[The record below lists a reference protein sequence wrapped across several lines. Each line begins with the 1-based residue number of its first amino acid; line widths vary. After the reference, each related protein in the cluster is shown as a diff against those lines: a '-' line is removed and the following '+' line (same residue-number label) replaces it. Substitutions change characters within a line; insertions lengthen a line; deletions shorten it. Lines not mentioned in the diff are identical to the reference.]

1 MYPDN
6 FYSST
11 FTLLA
16 DAEVGKHF
24 YWNIAGFLV
33 HGQVLVVIWFVFVLL
48 LWALHVYSL
57 AILFLLL
64 TIFIVYFFRDPERTP
79 PPEENAIVSP
89 ADGKVII
96 AEKVYEENHLKKEVL
111 KISIFMNVFN
121 VHVNRM
127 PLDGEVIDIDYHP
140 GKFLN
145 ASFDKASS
153 ENERNELL
161 IRNKKGREILLVQ
174 IAGLI
179 ARRIVCYLS
188 EGSKVVKG
196 ERFGL
201 IRFGSRLDIYLPLD
215 VELRV
220 KVGQKVKA
228 GETILCS
235 LQ

>member
-1 MYPDN
+1 MRGWKILVAKEGYP
-6 FYSST
+6 FIFGS
-11 FTLLA
+11 
-16 DAEVGKHF
+16 
-24 YWNIAGFLV
+24 
-33 HGQVLVVIWFVFVLL
+33 LVVVFLF
-48 LWALHVYSL
+48 WALQVYSL
-57 AILFLLL
+57 TILFLLL

-79 PPEENAIVSP
+79 PPEENAIISP

-121 VHVNRM
+121 VHVNRV

-161 IRNKKGREILLVQ
+161 IRDKKGREILLVQ

-201 IRFGSRLDIYLPLD
+201 IRFGSRLDIYLPLE

-228 GETILCS
+228 GESMLCS

>member
-1 MYPDN
+1 MRGWKRLIAKEGYP
-6 FYSST
+6 FIFGS
-11 FTLLA
+11 F
-16 DAEVGKHF
+16 
-24 YWNIAGFLV
+24 I
-33 HGQVLVVIWFVFVLL
+33 FVLL
-48 LWALHVYSL
+48 FWALQVDSL
-57 AILFLLL
+57 AIIFLFL
-64 TIFIVYFFRDPERTP
+64 TTFIVYFFRDPERTP

-121 VHVNRM
+121 VHVNRV

-161 IRNKKGREILLVQ
+161 IRSKKGREILLVQ

-228 GETILCS
+228 GETMLCS

>member
-1 MYPDN
+1 VRGWKLLVAKEGYP
-6 FYSST
+6 FILGS
-11 FTLLA
+11 
-16 DAEVGKHF
+16 
-24 YWNIAGFLV
+24 
-33 HGQVLVVIWFVFVLL
+33 FVFVLL
-48 LWALHVYSL
+48 FWYSQVYSL
-57 AILFLLL
+57 AILFLCL

-96 AEKVYEENHLKKEVL
+96 AEKVYEDNHLQKEAL

-121 VHVNRM
+121 VHVNRV

-140 GKFLN
+140 GKFIN

-161 IRNKKGREILLVQ
+161 IRDKKGREILLVQ

-201 IRFGSRLDIYLPLD
+201 IRFGSRLDIYLPLE
-215 VELRV
+215 VELNV
-220 KVGQKVKA
+220 KVGEKVKA
-228 GETILCS
+228 GETMLCS

>member
-1 MYPDN
+1 MRG
-6 FYSST
+6 
-11 FTLLA
+11 L
-16 DAEVGKHF
+16 K
-24 YWNIAGFLV
+24 
-33 HGQVLVVIWFVFVLL
+33 VLVAKEGYPFILGSFVFVLL
-48 LWALHVYSL
+48 FWYLQVYSL
-57 AILFLLL
+57 AILFLCL

-79 PPEENAIVSP
+79 PLKESAIVSP

-121 VHVNRM
+121 VHVNRV
-127 PLDGEVIDIDYHP
+127 PLDGEVVDIDYHP

-161 IRNKKGREILLVQ
+161 IRDKKGREILLVQ

-188 EGSKVVKG
+188 EGSSVVKG

-201 IRFGSRLDIYLPLD
+201 IRFGSRLDIYLPLE
-215 VELRV
+215 VELNV
-220 KVGQKVKA
+220 KVGEKVKA
-228 GETILCS
+228 GETMLCS

>member
-1 MYPDN
+1 MRDWKRLIAKEGYP
-6 FYSST
+6 FIFGS
-11 FTLLA
+11 F
-16 DAEVGKHF
+16 
-24 YWNIAGFLV
+24 
-33 HGQVLVVIWFVFVLL
+33 VLVLL
-48 LWALHVYSL
+48 FWALHVYSL
-57 AILFLLL
+57 TILFLLL

-79 PPEENAIVSP
+79 PLEENAIISP

-96 AEKVYEENHLKKEVL
+96 AEKVYVEGHLKKEVL
-111 KISIFMNVFN
+111 KISIFMTVFN
-121 VHVNRM
+121 VHVNRV

-161 IRNKKGREILLVQ
+161 IRDKKGREILLVQ

-201 IRFGSRLDIYLPLD
+201 IRFGSRLDIYLPLE
-215 VELRV
+215 VELHV

-228 GETILCS
+228 GETMLCS
-235 LQ
+235 LK

>member
-1 MYPDN
+1 MRSWKLLVAKEGYP
-6 FYSST
+6 FILGS
-11 FTLLA
+11 FA
-16 DAEVGKHF
+16 
-24 YWNIAGFLV
+24 
-33 HGQVLVVIWFVFVLL
+33 FVLL
-48 LWALHVYSL
+48 FWYFQVYSL
-57 AILFLLL
+57 AMLFLCV
-64 TIFIVYFFRDPERTP
+64 TVFIAYFFRDPERTP

-96 AEKVYEENHLKKEVL
+96 AEKVYEEDHLKKEAL

-121 VHVNRM
+121 VHVNRV
-127 PLDGEVIDIDYHP
+127 PLDGEVVDIDYHP

-161 IRNKKGREILLVQ
+161 IRDKKGREILLVQ

-188 EGSKVVKG
+188 EGNKVVKG

-201 IRFGSRLDIYLPLD
+201 IRFGSRLDIYLPLE
-215 VELRV
+215 VELNV
-220 KVGQKVKA
+220 KVGEKVKA
-228 GETILCS
+228 GETMLCS

>member
-1 MYPDN
+1 MRGWKTLVAKEGYP
-6 FYSST
+6 FIFGS
-11 FTLLA
+11 
-16 DAEVGKHF
+16 
-24 YWNIAGFLV
+24 
-33 HGQVLVVIWFVFVLL
+33 FVFVLL
-48 LWALHVYSL
+48 FWALQVDSL
-57 AILFLLL
+57 AIIFLLL
-64 TIFIVYFFRDPERTP
+64 TTFIVYFFRDPERTP

-96 AEKVYEENHLKKEVL
+96 AENVYEENHLKKEVL
-111 KISIFMNVFN
+111 KVSIFMTVFN
-121 VHVNRM
+121 VHVNRV

-161 IRNKKGREILLVQ
+161 IRSKKGREILLVQ

-228 GETILCS
+228 GETMLCS

>member
-1 MYPDN
+1 MGGWKLLVAKEGYP
-6 FYSST
+6 FILGS
-11 FTLLA
+11 
-16 DAEVGKHF
+16 
-24 YWNIAGFLV
+24 
-33 HGQVLVVIWFVFVLL
+33 FVFVLL
-48 LWALHVYSL
+48 FWYSQVYSL
-57 AILFLLL
+57 AILFLCL

-96 AEKVYEENHLKKEVL
+96 AEKVYEDNHLQKEAL

-121 VHVNRM
+121 VHVNRV

-140 GKFLN
+140 GKFIN

-161 IRNKKGREILLVQ
+161 IRDKKGREILLVQ

-201 IRFGSRLDIYLPLD
+201 IRFGSRLDIYLPLE
-215 VELRV
+215 VELNV
-220 KVGQKVKA
+220 KVGEKVKA
-228 GETILCS
+228 GETMLCS

>member
-1 MYPDN
+1 MRGWKTLVAKEGYP
-6 FYSST
+6 FIFGS
-11 FTLLA
+11 
-16 DAEVGKHF
+16 
-24 YWNIAGFLV
+24 
-33 HGQVLVVIWFVFVLL
+33 FVFVLL
-48 LWALHVYSL
+48 FWALQVYTLTILSL
-57 AILFLLL
+57 FL
-64 TIFIVYFFRDPERTP
+64 TIFIVYFFRDPERTL

-96 AEKVYEENHLKKEVL
+96 AEKVYEEGHLKKEVL
-111 KISIFMNVFN
+111 KISIFMTVFN
-121 VHVNRM
+121 VHVNRV

-161 IRNKKGREILLVQ
+161 IRDKKGREILLVQ

-201 IRFGSRLDIYLPLD
+201 IRFGSRLDIYLPLE
-215 VELRV
+215 VELCV

-228 GETILCS
+228 GETMLCS
-235 LQ
+235 LK

>member
-1 MYPDN
+1 VRGWKTLVAKEGYP
-6 FYSST
+6 FIFGS
-11 FTLLA
+11 LA
-16 DAEVGKHF
+16 
-24 YWNIAGFLV
+24 L
-33 HGQVLVVIWFVFVLL
+33 VLL
-48 LWALHVYSL
+48 FWALQVYSL
-57 AILFLLL
+57 TILSLFL

-96 AEKVYEENHLKKEVL
+96 AEKVYEESHLKKEVL

-121 VHVNRM
+121 VHVNRV

-161 IRNKKGREILLVQ
+161 IRDKKGREILLVQ

-201 IRFGSRLDIYLPLD
+201 IRFGSRLDIYLPLE
-215 VELRV
+215 VELCV

-228 GETILCS
+228 GETMLCS